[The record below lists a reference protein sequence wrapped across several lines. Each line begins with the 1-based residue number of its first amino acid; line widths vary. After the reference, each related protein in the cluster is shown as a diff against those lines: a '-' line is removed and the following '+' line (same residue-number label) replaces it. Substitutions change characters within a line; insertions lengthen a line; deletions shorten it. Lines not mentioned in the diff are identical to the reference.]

1 MFKITSVDN
10 ELVDLTVKEFDLLLY
25 MLERIDM
32 VIPRDELIKKFWG
45 NNVLNSRS
53 IDMHI
58 LALRTKVFSKTKL
71 CINTILKIGYKLTYK
86 E

>member
-1 MFKITSVDN
+1 
-10 ELVDLTVKEFDLLLY
+10 
-25 MLERIDM
+25 M
-32 VIPRDELIKKFWG
+32 VITREELIKKFWG
-45 NNVLNSRS
+45 NNVSNSRS

-71 CINTILKIGYKLTYK
+71 TINTILKIGYKLTYK